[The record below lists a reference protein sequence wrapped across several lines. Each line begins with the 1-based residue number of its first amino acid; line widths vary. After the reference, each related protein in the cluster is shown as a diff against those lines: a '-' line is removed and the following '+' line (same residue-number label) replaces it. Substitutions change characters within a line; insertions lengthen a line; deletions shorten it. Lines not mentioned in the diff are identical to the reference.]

1 VCICVLV
8 LCRLRDSLC
17 MTDVPIS
24 LSSSRPYQTPSAKLV
39 GPIKRTVALCFL
51 ETSTVSPKERS
62 LIVDMMNAFKE
73 VMKE

>member
-1 VCICVLV
+1 
-8 LCRLRDSLC
+8 

-24 LSSSRPYQTPSAKLV
+24 FSSSRPYQTPSAKLV

-62 LIVDMMNAFKE
+62 LIVDMMNDFKE
-73 VMKE
+73 VMEE